1 MDSNK
6 NPLATGLLAVI
17 VLSSIFLVGLLVF
30 GTPSTYM
37 SGSETAAKED
47 SAVKI
52 ADKEEKKMDA
62 SFAKYGQVFK
72 GKIAKSYQESEE
84 WWPSTAKPPAGTPNA
99 IIFLL
104 DDTGFSHLGSFGGL
118 IDTPNIDR
126 LANNGLRY
134 NNFHTTALCSP
145 SRAAIMAGRN
155 HHRIGLG
162 SHSLTAMGFPGYNA
176 FPPESGKSI
185 AKHLQKAG
193 FVNYA
198 IGKWD
203 HTPLYEV
210 SESGPFDRWPSGEG
224 FDHYYGFMAA
234 DADNYRSLVWRD
246 HYPTEDWEGKSQYHY
261 SEAMA
266 DEAIR
271 NITSHV
277 SVSPDRPFML
287 FWAPV
292 AMHSPHQAPPGYIK
306 KYKGKFDIGWDK
318 AREIIHQKQLEMGII
333 PPGTQLTKRTEDIP
347 AWDSLKSKEKKLYAR
362 QMEVF
367 AAMLEHVDAQIGRI
381 LDMLDRT
388 GQLDN
393 TLIFLTSDNGSSG
406 EGGLTGSFNETYVLN
421 GLQTPFEANMEHYE
435 GWGGPDTYPHFH
447 AGWALAGNTPFQY
460 FKQIVHRGG
469 IQDPLI
475 VHWPAGIKAKGEIR
489 NQYHHITDIAPTILD
504 VTGTPFFKQID
515 GEEQMDLD
523 GVSMA
528 YSFDHPEVPTKHP
541 EQYYE
546 LFGNRAIYKDG
557 WKAVTIHANRMP
569 WNLNKTSPF
578 DKDVWELYHIDKDFS
593 EAVNVADKY
602 PDKLEELK
610 KRWEELAWENNV
622 YPLYDDM
629 VQRIAKQQNRLFGDR
644 TEFVYYYPGARRI
657 AEKAS
662 APVKG
667 KSHSIET
674 TLNLIGNEEGVIVAC
689 GGFTGGYTLF
699 IKGNKAYY
707 DYNYYNGL
715 YYTLKSPSLG
725 KGKIHLKFNFI
736 ETGGTK
742 EGIPGGKGELYI
754 NGKKVDEVDMPEM
767 HISTFSLSETFD
779 VGIDAGTPV
788 SNNYREK
795 NHYPFTGK
803 LDKVIVK
810 LTGENQTEQGKA
822 VAQSNAE

>member
-1 MDSNK
+1 M
-6 NPLATGLLAVI
+6 NPMKGNVSKLMALSLSLALLGCGAPGTQE
-17 VLSSIFLVGLLVF
+17 SASI
-30 GTPSTYM
+30 
-37 SGSETAAKED
+37 E
-47 SAVKI
+47 
-52 ADKEEKKMDA
+52 
-62 SFAKYGQVFK
+62 KYGQEFE
-72 GKIAKSYQESEE
+72 GKIAKSYEESEE
-84 WWPSTAKPPAGTPNA
+84 WWPTTPKPAEGTPNV

-104 DDTGFSHLGSFGGL
+104 DDTGFGHLSSFGGL
-118 IDTPNIDR
+118 IETPRIDR
-126 LANNGLRY
+126 LAENGLRY

-176 FPPESGKSI
+176 YPPESGKSV

-246 HYPTEDWEGKSQYHY
+246 HYPVEDWMGKKGYHW

-271 NITSHV
+271 NVTSHI

-292 AMHSPHQAPPGYIK
+292 AMHSPHQAPPDYIER
-306 KYKGKFDIGWDK
+306 YRGQFDMGWDK
-318 AREIIHQKQLEMGII
+318 AREMIHQRQLEMGVI
-333 PPGTQLTKRTEDIP
+333 PPGTKLTERTADIP
-347 AWDSLKSKEKKLYAR
+347 AWDDLKPEEQRLYAR

-367 AAMLEHVDAQIGRI
+367 AAMLTHVDEQIGQI
-381 LDMLDRT
+381 IDMLERT

-393 TLIFLTSDNGSSG
+393 TLIFVTADNGSSG

-421 GLQTPFEANMEHYE
+421 GLQTPFDANMEHYAD
-435 GWGGPDTYPHFH
+435 WGGPSTYPHFH

-469 IQDPLI
+469 IQDAMV
-475 VHWPAGIKAKGEIR
+475 VHWPAGIQAKGEVR
-489 NQYHHITDIAPTILD
+489 NQYHHIIDIAPTILD
-504 VTGTPFFKQID
+504 VTGVEFFDELDGIKQM
-515 GEEQMDLD
+515 ELD

-528 YSFDHPEVPTKHP
+528 YSFNEPDAPTNHP

-546 LFGNRAIYKDG
+546 LFGNRAIYRDG
-557 WKAVTIHANRMP
+557 WKAVTIHGNRMP
-569 WNLNKTSPF
+569 WILASVSPF
-578 DKDVWELYHIDKDFS
+578 EDDVWELYNLNEDFS
-593 EAVNVADKY
+593 EAVNLADQN
-602 PDKLEELK
+602 PEKLEELK

-629 VQRIAKQQNRLFGDR
+629 IQRIAKQQNRLFGDR
-644 TEFVYYYPGARRI
+644 KEFVYYSPGARRI

-662 APVKG
+662 PPVKG
-667 KSHSIET
+667 RSHTIET
-674 TLNLIGNEEGVIVAC
+674 TVNLTGREEGVILAC

-715 YYTLKSPSLG
+715 YYTLESPSLPHG
-725 KGKIHLKFNFI
+725 EVNIKFNFI
-736 ETGGTK
+736 ETGGAT
-742 EGIPGGKGELYI
+742 EGLPGGKGELYV
-754 NGKKVDEVDMPEM
+754 NGEKVDEVKMPDM

-779 VGIDAGTPV
+779 IGEDAGTPV
-788 SNNYREK
+788 SNKYRVK
-795 NHYPFTGK
+795 NHYSY
-803 LDKVIVK
+803 
-810 LTGENQTEQGKA
+810 TGELNKVVVTLTDGGA
-822 VAQSNAE
+822 GAD

>member
-1 MDSNK
+1 MN
-6 NPLATGLLAVI
+6 
-17 VLSSIFLVGLLVF
+17 
-30 GTPSTYM
+30 
-37 SGSETAAKED
+37 SEDE
-47 SAVKI
+47 
-52 ADKEEKKMDA
+52 
-62 SFAKYGQVFK
+62 SFSKYGQEFE
-72 GKIAKSYQESEE
+72 GKIAESYEDSEE
-84 WWPSTAKPPAGTPNA
+84 WWPSTPKPAAGTPNVLL
-99 IIFLL
+99 ILL
-104 DDTGFSHLGSFGGL
+104 DDTGFGHLGSFGGL
-118 IDTPNIDR
+118 TETTNIDK
-126 LANNGLRY
+126 LAENGLRY
-134 NNFHTTALCSP
+134 TNFHTTALCSP
-145 SRAAIMAGRN
+145 SRASIMAARN

-176 FPPESGKSI
+176 YPPESGKSI
-185 AKHLQKAG
+185 AKHLQKSG

-210 SESGPFDRWPSGEG
+210 SETGPFDRWPSGEG

-234 DADNYRSLVWRD
+234 DADCYRSLVWRD
-246 HYPTEDWEGKSQYHY
+246 HYPLEDWEGKKQYHY
-261 SEAMA
+261 MEAMA

-271 NITSHV
+271 NITGHISTA
-277 SVSPDRPFML
+277 PDKPFMM

-292 AMHSPHQAPPGYIK
+292 AMHSPHQAPREYID
-306 KYKGKFDIGWDK
+306 KYKGKFDMGWDK
-318 AREIIHQKQLEMGII
+318 ARETIHAKQLEMGVI
-333 PPGTQLTKRTEDIP
+333 PPGTKLTERAEAIP
-347 AWDSLKSKEKKLYAR
+347 AWDDLKPEEQKLFAR

-367 AAMLEHVDAQIGRI
+367 AAMLDHVDDQIGRMVD
-381 LDMLDRT
+381 LLERT

-393 TLIFLTSDNGSSG
+393 TIIFVTADNGSSG
-406 EGGLTGSFNETYVLN
+406 EGGLSGSFNETYVLN

-469 IQDPLI
+469 IQDPLVI
-475 VHWPAGIKAKGEIR
+475 HWPAGIKSKGEIR
-489 NQYHHITDIAPTILD
+489 NQYHHITDIGATILD
-504 VTGTPFFKQID
+504 VTGTPFLEVLD

-523 GVSMA
+523 GKSMA
-528 YSFDHPEVPTKHP
+528 YSFDKADAPTNHP

-569 WNLNKTSPF
+569 WDLNKVQPF
-578 DKDVWELYHIDKDFS
+578 EDDVWELYHIDEDFS
-593 EAVNVADKY
+593 EAVNVAGEY
-602 PDKLEELK
+602 PEKLEELK

-629 VQRIAKQQNRLFGDR
+629 IMRVTKQQDRLFGDR
-644 TEFVYYYPGARRI
+644 KEFVYYYPGAQRI

-662 APVKG
+662 PPVKAR
-667 KSHSIET
+667 SHSIEV
-674 TLNLIGNEEGVIVAC
+674 TLNLTGQEEGVIVAC

-699 IKGNKAYY
+699 IKDNKAYY

-715 YYTLKSPSLG
+715 YYTLESPKLG
-725 KGKIHLKFNFI
+725 TGEVHIKFDFVEKGSPVR
-736 ETGGTK
+736 
-742 EGIPGGKGELYI
+742 GIPGGVGSLSV
-754 NGKKVDEVDMPEM
+754 NGKQVDETTLEEM

-788 SNNYREK
+788 SNKYAVK
-795 NHYPFTGK
+795 NHFPYTGE

-810 LTGENQTEQGKA
+810 LTE
-822 VAQSNAE
+822 